1 MSFRMSLTIA
11 VRTRPGARSVPRRRA
26 RAPRLSC
33 DENCA
38 QCLFPIN
45 MPAHYQGAGGHPVS
59 LLVALPSALS
69 KTASKTACGG
79 SCRAPCGIAKPA
91 AAVHGHWSSLGLLRW
106 SSYLSFDVYV
116 LVQRSLGRADRNLL
130 AVRED
135 GSLNRRPVSDC
146 LFGRHVAVEIASK
159 GFSQERP

>member
-11 VRTRPGARSVPRRRA
+11 VRTRPRGPVRARSLRVSA
-26 RAPRLSC
+26 ATKTVH
-33 DENCA
+33 
-38 QCLFPIN
+38 CLFPIN

-79 SCRAPCGIAKPA
+79 SCRAPCGIYKPA